1 MEPMPTIPPQP
12 NKQLGPAAAPEAANS
27 AELRAETGSA
37 PSGEALS
44 DGAFT
49 DNLGPAPSGGVTP
62 ETALVPRATLETDT
76 SETGGPS
83 GRGPGGRSARQ
94 AARVR
99 GAAGLFA
106 LVLLAATLGSGGTY
120 LALSA
125 SGALNRVAL
134 TSVTAAAIG
143 QSTSLQAPGTSTPD
157 VPNAAGSDSS
167 SAVIAAAA
175 RVSPAVVTI
184 ISSSNASDV
193 YAHNPFGLGG
203 GAIQTGIG
211 SGVIF
216 DPNGWILTNHHV
228 VADATSL
235 SVQLSNGKSYPARV
249 YGIDTLTDLAIV
261 KIDATGLP
269 TVQFGDSSSLKVGQ
283 LAIAIGDP
291 LGQYQGTVTTGVI
304 SGVNRSIDVS
314 NESLNDLIQTDAAI
328 NPGNSGGPLVDASG
342 QVIGINTAE
351 ASSAQGIGF
360 AIPINL
366 ARPLTQQALAGQ
378 PLSRPWLG
386 IRYETLDAGLAATN
400 HLSVNSGAWITS
412 GQSGQVAVEANSPAA
427 KAGLQEN
434 DVIVAVDGTNV
445 DDGHPLDELL
455 ALHAPGSSV
464 NLTVVRGSSTL
475 QVQVTLA
482 TRPTTAQ

>member
-1 MEPMPTIPPQP
+1 
-12 NKQLGPAAAPEAANS
+12 
-27 AELRAETGSA
+27 
-37 PSGEALS
+37 
-44 DGAFT
+44 
-49 DNLGPAPSGGVTP
+49 
-62 ETALVPRATLETDT
+62 
-76 SETGGPS
+76 
-83 GRGPGGRSARQ
+83 
-94 AARVR
+94 
-99 GAAGLFA
+99 
-106 LVLLAATLGSGGTY
+106 
-120 LALSA
+120 
-125 SGALNRVAL
+125 
-134 TSVTAAAIG
+134 
-143 QSTSLQAPGTSTPD
+143 
-157 VPNAAGSDSS
+157 
-167 SAVIAAAA
+167 
-175 RVSPAVVTI
+175 
-184 ISSSNASDV
+184 
-193 YAHNPFGLGG
+193 
-203 GAIQTGIG
+203 
-211 SGVIF
+211 
-216 DPNGWILTNHHV
+216 
-228 VADATSL
+228 
-235 SVQLSNGKSYPARV
+235 
-249 YGIDTLTDLAIV
+249 V

-314 NESLNDLIQTDAAI
+314 NESLNDLIQTDAPI